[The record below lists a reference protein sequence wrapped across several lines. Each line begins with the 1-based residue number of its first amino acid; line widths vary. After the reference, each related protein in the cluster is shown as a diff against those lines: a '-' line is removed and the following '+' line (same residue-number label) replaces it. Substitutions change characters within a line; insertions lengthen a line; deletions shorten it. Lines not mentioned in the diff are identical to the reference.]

1 MILLPIKVCEATD
14 IKQPFSLP
22 SNSVLVEFCK
32 IMLQEFR
39 NSSFSV
45 MLIFRK
51 NKGICSTTMFDS

>member
-45 MLIFRK
+45 MLIFMK
-51 NKGICSTTMFDS
+51 NK